1 MLAPAQRR
9 NLSLWL
15 YVALCAAVLVF
26 LGAANA
32 RGYVPF
38 AGRQT
43 KSSEHTANHFH
54 K

>member
-1 MLAPAQRR
+1 MLTRR
-9 NLSLWL
+9 LIYGALCL
-15 YVALCAAVLVF
+15 VALLY

-38 AGRQT
+38 AAPIT
-43 KSSEHTANHFH
+43 KAVDHNASHYH